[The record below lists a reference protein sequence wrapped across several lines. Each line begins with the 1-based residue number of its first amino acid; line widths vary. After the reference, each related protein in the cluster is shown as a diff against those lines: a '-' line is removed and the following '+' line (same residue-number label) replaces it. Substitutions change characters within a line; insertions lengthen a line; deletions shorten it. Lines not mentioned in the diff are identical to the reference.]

1 LLERIGRAGARGGEE
16 SRMRKN
22 ILPAVLTA
30 AALAALAGPRPAGAQ
45 GLLNQDWVLDPHQS
59 HLYMQT
65 EKGDHIV
72 EKHEFTSI
80 EGRVGRDGDASLK
93 IDLGSLE
100 TGIDLRNVRMRF
112 LLFETFKFP
121 SAEVTAKLD
130 KAKLATLPSAKRI
143 SYTLPVHVN
152 LHGIT
157 KDFDV
162 PVSIARENDT
172 TISVSTIKPV
182 DVSAETFDFTRG
194 LAKLSDAQNGI
205 HIVPSASIS
214 FDLTFVSGSAGSAA
228 VAAVKKREEEQARTA
243 AAPISNEACATRFTV
258 ITESNAIYF
267 RTGSAELDSTSEPLL
282 DTGADIARR
291 CPSATFDVEGH
302 TDNVGGHRF
311 NQRLSERRA
320 QAVVDYLAKKGV
332 AAPRIHAAGY
342 GETRPVASNATEA
355 GRAKNRRIEFKLHK
369 D

>member
-1 LLERIGRAGARGGEE
+1 MLKKMFL
-16 SRMRKN
+16 
-22 ILPAVLTA
+22 AVL
-30 AALAALAGPRPAGAQ
+30 LAATLVAIAGPRTAGAQ
-45 GLLNQDWVLDPHQS
+45 AMLNQDWVLDPHQS

-65 EKGDHIV
+65 EKGDHII
-72 EKHEFTSI
+72 EKHEFTRI
-80 EGRVGRDGDASLK
+80 EGRVGRDGGASLK
-93 IDLGSLE
+93 IDLASLE

-121 SAEVTAKLD
+121 SAEITAQLD
-130 KAKLATLPSAKRI
+130 KAKLAALPSAKRI
-143 SYTLPVHVN
+143 SYVLPVHVN

-157 KDFDV
+157 KDFNV

-172 TISVSTIKPV
+172 TVTVSTIKPE
-182 DVSAETFDFTRG
+182 DVSADAFDFGKG

-214 FDLTFVSGSAGSAA
+214 FDLTFVSGSAGNAA
-228 VAAVKKREEEQARTA
+228 VAEVKKRADEQARTA
-243 AAPISNEACATRFTV
+243 AAPISSEGCATRFTV

-267 RTGSAELDSTSEPLL
+267 RTNSAELDNTSEPLL
-282 DTGADIARR
+282 DTGADIAKR
-291 CPSATFDVEGH
+291 CPAVTFDVEGH
-302 TDNVGGHRF
+302 TDNVGGRRS

-320 QAVVDYLAKKGV
+320 QAVVDYLTRNGV
-332 AAPRIHAAGY
+332 AASRIHATGY

-355 GRAKNRRIEFKLHK
+355 GRAKNRRIEFKVHK

>member
-1 LLERIGRAGARGGEE
+1 ML
-16 SRMRKN
+16 KKV
-22 ILPAVLTA
+22 LPAAMAVV
-30 AALAALAGPRPAGAQ
+30 ALVAIAGLRAAGAQ
-45 GLLNQDWVLDPHQS
+45 AMLDRDWVLDPRQS

-80 EGRVGRDGDASLK
+80 KGNITRDGAASLT

-121 SAEVTAKLD
+121 SAEITARLD
-130 KAKLATLPSAKRI
+130 KSKLAAVATAARA
-143 SYTLPVHVN
+143 SYTLQARVN

-157 KDFDV
+157 KDFDI
-162 PVSIARENDT
+162 PVTIARVSDT
-172 TISVSTIKPV
+172 AVSVSTIKPV
-182 DVSAETFDFTRG
+182 EVTADTFDFMKG

-205 HIVPSASIS
+205 SIVPAASIT

-228 VAAVKKREEEQARTA
+228 VAESRKREDEKARTA
-243 AAPISNEACATRFTV
+243 TQAISTEGCETRFTV

-267 RTGSAELDSTSEPLL
+267 RTGSAELDDKSEPLL
-282 DTGADIARR
+282 DTGADIAKR
-291 CPSATFDVEGH
+291 CPSVSFDVEGH
-302 TDNVGGHRF
+302 TDSIGGHRY
-311 NQRLSERRA
+311 NQGLSERRA
-320 QAVVDYLAKKGV
+320 QAVVDYLTHKGV
-332 AAPRIHAAGY
+332 TVSRIHASGY
-342 GETRPVASNATEA
+342 GETRPVASNTSEE
-355 GRAKNRRIEFKLHK
+355 GRAKNRRIEFKVHK